1 MKISNYLKAC
11 CVHFSRAQSEC
22 LICDIHPEFRSGD
35 TEGQYRGSI
44 LLQRLLWREPLRSQF
59 DHGLAAFHGH
69 FVPGLVKVPLIWP
82 LSAVFLDQA
91 HEEQQ
96 SLGHTVLLAS
106 WSRKI
111 FPLVASSPV
120 QSHIITTI
128 DLIWNYMASFCQ
140 WLGHALGNVR
150 GNASRNR
157 QCENSMAVIVKS

>member
-35 TEGQYRGSI
+35 IEGQ
-44 LLQRLLWREPLRSQF
+44 LLQRLLQREPLWSQF

-69 FVPGLVKVPLIWP
+69 FVPLCWECLFPGLVKISPIWS
-82 LSAVFLDQA
+82 LNVVFLDQA
-91 HEEQQ
+91 HEQQ
-96 SLGHTVLLAS
+96 KSLDHTIVLAS

-128 DLIWNYMASFCQ
+128 DLIWNYMSSFYQ
-140 WLGHALGNVR
+140 WLSHALGNVR
-150 GNASRNR
+150 GNTF
-157 QCENSMAVIVKS
+157 